1 MKWIGQHIWDFISR
15 FRSDVY
21 LEATETGTIA
31 SGGNLGLD
39 SNNKIVKS
47 ASPSGTIDLTSEVT
61 GVLPVANGGSG
72 TNTLLDNAILTG
84 TGTSAITAESTL
96 GYVDG
101 LLIISSSDSNEP
113 GIYITNSN
121 TDAVSSLMRFTKSA
135 TGADGDDIGR
145 VEFYADNAADEA
157 TSFAQILGEIG
168 TAADTDE
175 AGKLSLQVAA
185 SDGSTS
191 ALQQALTAIGHGTA
205 NKIDIGLGYGAASIT
220 TIAGDL
226 DIDGDNVTAAG
237 NLTITPGGT
246 SELVGTTVTLD
257 SAANIELE
265 VGAATNYVQTD
276 GIFRGSNIGNIL
288 DTKIPISPTM
298 FHSSNYRYAVQYNL
312 VGNGITLPNTAAK
325 AYAEVI
331 IPKGYT
337 ATACIMKAT
346 DSDNDSTIRC
356 HEGSINGGGV
366 SALAAA
372 TTFSSGTA
380 THDFGANDVVGT
392 GSATVIIEWTAGDIV
407 DILHGGTISIE
418 KTT

>member
-39 SNNKIVKS
+39 SNNKIVK
-47 ASPSGTIDLTSEVT
+47 ADTESGELSFDGST
-61 GVLPVANGGSG
+61 ANG
-72 TNTLLDNAILTG
+72 ILTYKDADEI
-84 TGTSAITAESTL
+84 SVESTFTYDSITGAQL
-96 GYVDG
+96 
-101 LLIISSSDSNEP
+101 SSSLSGSFP
-113 GIYITNSN
+113 YFLMTNSN
-121 TDAVSSLMRFTKSA
+121 TGASGTLFKFEKTA
-135 TGADGDDIGR
+135 NGADDDYLGSIVFNGDDDGGG
-145 VEFYADNAADEA
+145 AQ
-157 TSFAQILGEIG
+157 TFAQIRAQIG
-168 TAADTDE
+168 TALATDE
-175 AGKLSLQVAA
+175 AGKLRLEVAA
-185 SDGSTS
+185 SDGTTS
-191 ALQQALTAIGHGTA
+191 NSRQALTATGHGTS
-205 NKIDIGLGYGAASIT
+205 NKVDIELGYGTASRT

-226 DIDGDNVTAAG
+226 DIDGDDITAAG

-265 VGAATNYVQTD
+265 FGAATNYVQTD

-298 FHSSNYRYAVQYNL
+298 FHSSNYRYAVQYSL

-325 AYAEVI
+325 AYAEVV

-366 SALAAA
+366 AALAAA

-392 GSATVIIEWTAGDIV
+392 GSATVIIEWTPGDIV

>member
-39 SNNKIVKS
+39 SNNKIVK
-47 ASPSGTIDLTSEVT
+47 ADTESGELSFDGST
-61 GVLPVANGGSG
+61 ANG
-72 TNTLLDNAILTG
+72 ILTYKDADEI
-84 TGTSAITAESTL
+84 SVESTFTYDSITGAQL
-96 GYVDG
+96 
-101 LLIISSSDSNEP
+101 SSSLSGSFP
-113 GIYITNSN
+113 YFLMTNSN
-121 TDAVSSLMRFTKSA
+121 TGASGPLFKFEKTA
-135 TGADGDDIGR
+135 NGADDDYLGSIVFNGDDDGGG
-145 VEFYADNAADEA
+145 AQ
-157 TSFAQILGEIG
+157 TFAQIRAQIG
-168 TAADTDE
+168 TALATDE
-175 AGKLSLQVAA
+175 AGKLRLEVAA
-185 SDGSTS
+185 SDGTTS
-191 ALQQALTAIGHGTA
+191 NSRQALTATGHGTS
-205 NKIDIGLGYGAASIT
+205 NKVDIELGYGTASRT

-226 DIDGDNVTAAG
+226 DIDGDDITAAG

-298 FHSSNYRYAVQYNL
+298 FHSSNYRYAVQYSL

-325 AYAEVI
+325 AYAEVV

-392 GSATVIIEWTAGDIV
+392 GSATVIIEWTPGDIV

>member
-135 TGADGDDIGR
+135 TGADGDDG
-145 VEFYADNAADEA
+145 
-157 TSFAQILGEIG
+157 
-168 TAADTDE
+168 
-175 AGKLSLQVAA
+175 
-185 SDGSTS
+185 
-191 ALQQALTAIGHGTA
+191 
-205 NKIDIGLGYGAASIT
+205 ASI
-220 TIAGDL
+220 
-226 DIDGDNVTAAG
+226 
-237 NLTITPGGT
+237 
-246 SELVGTTVTLD
+246 
-257 SAANIELE
+257 
-265 VGAATNYVQTD
+265 
-276 GIFRGSNIGNIL
+276 
-288 DTKIPISPTM
+288 
-298 FHSSNYRYAVQYNL
+298 
-312 VGNGITLPNTAAK
+312 
-325 AYAEVI
+325 
-331 IPKGYT
+331 
-337 ATACIMKAT
+337 
-346 DSDNDSTIRC
+346 
-356 HEGSINGGGV
+356 
-366 SALAAA
+366 
-372 TTFSSGTA
+372 
-380 THDFGANDVVGT
+380 
-392 GSATVIIEWTAGDIV
+392 
-407 DILHGGTISIE
+407 
-418 KTT
+418 